1 MELAAWAW
9 DLAVHLDVH
18 LAAFVAQHGVW
29 VYALLFAI
37 VFCETGLVVTP
48 FLPGDSLLFVVGAVA
63 AVGNMDIFLV
73 MAVLVAAALCGDNV
87 NYWVGRWVGPKVF
100 HYEQSRWFNPRHL
113 ARTHEFYERHGG
125 KTIIIARF
133 MPIVRTYVPFV
144 AGLGAMPYA
153 RYLAFCVAGAL
164 LWVGSLCLAGY
175 FFGNIPV
182 VKANLT
188 LVIIAIVV
196 LSISPGLFAW
206 LRSRRGRSVTA
217 L

>member
-1 MELAAWAW
+1 
-9 DLAVHLDVH
+9 
-18 LAAFVAQHGVW
+18 
-29 VYALLFAI
+29 
-37 VFCETGLVVTP
+37 
-48 FLPGDSLLFVVGAVA
+48 
-63 AVGNMDIFLV
+63 
-73 MAVLVAAALCGDNV
+73 
-87 NYWVGRWVGPKVF
+87 
-100 HYEQSRWFNPRHL
+100 
-113 ARTHEFYERHGG
+113 
-125 KTIIIARF
+125 
-133 MPIVRTYVPFV
+133 
-144 AGLGAMPYA
+144 MPYA

-188 LVIIAIVV
+188 LVIIAIVL